1 MPMSDSGRSFA
12 EAKLNVEEHR
22 SIAVRLGTE
31 LSLEIS
37 AGIEVSDVLIK
48 KGAVISDVRVRIT
61 RMTSGMEVSLHG
73 LLDGEEWAL
82 PDSAPRLIVSVN
94 DETKVASI
102 HLVTESGAGR
112 QSVLID
118 QMNLSG

>member
-1 MPMSDSGRSFA
+1 MTMSDSGRSFA
-12 EAKLNVEEHR
+12 GARLNVEEHR

-31 LSLEIS
+31 LTLEIS

-48 KGAVISDVRVRIT
+48 KGAVISDVRIRIT
-61 RMTSGMEVSLHG
+61 RSTSGMEISLHG
-73 LLDGEEWAL
+73 LLDGEEWTL
-82 PDSAPRLIVSVN
+82 PGSAPRLTVSVN

-102 HLVTESGAGR
+102 HLLTESEAGR
-112 QSVLID
+112 QSLLID

>member
-1 MPMSDSGRSFA
+1 MTMSDSGRSFA
-12 EAKLNVEEHR
+12 EARLNVEEHR

-31 LSLEIS
+31 LTLEIS

-48 KGAVISDVRVRIT
+48 KGAVISDVRIRIT
-61 RMTSGMEVSLHG
+61 RSTSGMEISLHG
-73 LLDGEEWAL
+73 LLDGEEWTL
-82 PDSAPRLIVSVN
+82 PGSAPRLTVSVN

-102 HLVTESGAGR
+102 HLLTESGAGR
-112 QSVLID
+112 QSLLID